1 MFKRIGISFVTFLLA
16 ALVAGLA
23 CAAAAAP
30 FEGHFKANGQDAKL
44 AFLRA
49 VKDDPWMNKPTIRL
63 VFSEKDAS
71 KDANPSMH
79 AQFGK
84 FGDALSVL
92 IVPDEGDKWDVIGTE
107 FMHSALKHSGASGTG
122 LLHVTDVKIANGEI
136 SGHLT
141 TKPGETLFD
150 DKIDIDLSFHVKKP

>member
-1 MFKRIGISFVTFLLA
+1 MFKNLRVSFVTVGL
-16 ALVAGLA
+16 ALVAGLV
-23 CAAAAAP
+23 CAAAAPP

-63 VFSEKDAS
+63 VFTEKDAS
-71 KDANPSMH
+71 KDPNPSMH

-84 FGDALSVL
+84 FGDGLSVL

-122 LLHVTDVKIANGEI
+122 ILHIDGVKIDKGEI
-136 SGHLT
+136 SGHLS

-150 DKIDIDLSFHVKKP
+150 DKIDIDLRFHINKP